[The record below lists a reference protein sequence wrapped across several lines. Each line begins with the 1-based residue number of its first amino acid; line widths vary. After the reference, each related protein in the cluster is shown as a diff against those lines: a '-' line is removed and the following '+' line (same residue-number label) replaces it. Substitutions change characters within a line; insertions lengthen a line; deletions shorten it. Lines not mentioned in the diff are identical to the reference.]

1 MIASTSV
8 DSLIAHKESG
18 KAAGQ
23 RLAIL
28 NHLRADP
35 SRAMSRNEIARHFDM
50 PIQSVCGRVG
60 ELKDDG
66 LVVED
71 LPKLDAGTDRMVK
84 PVRAAPDLFAG
95 QR

>member
-28 NHLRADP
+28 KHLREDP
-35 SRAMSRNEIARHFDM
+35 ARAMSRNEIARFFDL
-50 PIQSVCGRVG
+50 PIQSVCGRIG
-60 ELKDDG
+60 ELKEQG
-66 LVVED
+66 LVIED
-71 LPKLDAGTDRMVK
+71 APKFDPGTERMVK
-84 PVRAAPDLFAG
+84 PVRAALDPVTTH
-95 QR
+95 